1 MCLTSSVWRCVLV
14 LPIDSVLVGRS
25 RAGATR
31 CDEAK
36 AHRDPSAGLPGCD
49 AGVDFNFAPT
59 SHWHLSQHNHRMN
72 VPLCRRGAAP
82 CGESR
87 AWSFGIAG
95 SSGTRRTR
103 ADSRQQPLRRTGVAA
118 TRTAGRRRERRRGWL
133 GGGGALRRKGA
144 RGERGAGAGRA
155 RRRGRRAPPR
165 GFVRCS

>member
-36 AHRDPSAGLPGCD
+36 AHRDPSAGLRGCD

-59 SHWHLSQHNHRMN
+59 AHWHLSQHNHRMN

-118 TRTAGRRRERRRGWL
+118 TRTAGRRRERRRGW
-133 GGGGALRRKGA
+133 
-144 RGERGAGAGRA
+144 RGSAAQGRPGRA
-155 RRRGRRAPPR
+155 RRRSRQGAPAWAARPPR